1 MVASKLKISSFM
13 LWASTLIALGLN
25 SSVADDSST
34 CPENAD
40 GIAAEVKTILGPLYE
55 VGTTSP
61 SKANKAA
68 LQKLLVNAG
77 HCAAVARSF
86 GTESNNRHNNIME
99 WHAINQW
106 LDRLASFVHLN
117 EQGDFSIDWRQ
128 EYEVFAEVY
137 EFEP

>member
-1 MVASKLKISSFM
+1 MIAPKLKNVFLIAWAVALVASYT
-13 LWASTLIALGLN
+13 STSTAN
-25 SSVADDSST
+25 DSLA

-40 GIAAEVKTILGPLYE
+40 GIAAEVKAVLGPLYE
-55 VGTTSP
+55 GGTTSP
-61 SKANKAA
+61 AEPHKTA
-68 LQKLLVNAG
+68 LQALLVNAG

-86 GTESNNRHNNIME
+86 GTESNNRRQNIME

-106 LDRLASFVHLN
+106 LDRLVSFVHLN
-117 EQGDFSIDWRQ
+117 VQGDFSIDWRR